1 MPLYAPLQRAN
12 HGSHF
17 RALGLRGSASLIN
30 PFIGVDHA
38 WMSAPTF
45 PPHSHRGISAVSYV
59 FLDSETGIEN
69 RDNIGTHNLIRPGGI
84 HWTKAG
90 RGIVHE
96 EIPAET
102 GKTVHSLQIFVDL
115 PEDQRLSDPQAII
128 LEPRDIPV
136 IQQGLSK
143 VRIAV
148 GSFGGEKSPLQAP
161 TAVTMLDV
169 SLEEGGELSIPLP
182 QGEAAFILPIHGSG
196 WVDNQPFDASQLQ
209 VPVFTAL
216 NVHRDIRLNAPTGS
230 TKLMFFS
237 GRPLL
242 PAAV

>member
-45 PPHSHRGISAVSYV
+45 PPHPHSGISAVSYV

-69 RDNIGTHNLIRPGGI
+69 RDSIGTHNLIQPGGI

-90 RGIVHE
+90 RGIIHE

-115 PEDQRLSDPQAII
+115 PRHERLSEPQAMF
-128 LEPRDIPV
+128 LEPQEIPV
-136 IQQGLSK
+136 IQEGLSK
-143 VRIAV
+143 VRVAA
-148 GSFGGEKSPLQAP
+148 GSFRGEASPLQAP
-161 TAVTMLDV
+161 TPVTMLDV
-169 SLEEGGELSIPLP
+169 SLDEGAELSIPLP
-182 QGEAAFILPIHGSG
+182 PGEVAFILPIHGSG
-196 WVDNQPFDASQLQ
+196 WVDSQPFDASQLQ
-209 VPVFTAL
+209 VPVFNAL

-230 TKLMFFS
+230 NKLVFFS

-242 PAAV
+242 PVAT